1 FTNGNFGRSMTTAE
15 LEKVTDESIG
25 RILRI
30 LRALKA
36 DETKRLLSLE
46 CWQSLAALRGI
57 QPTPMQRRSLVK
69 TLSFRAGQLL
79 TLTALL
85 ASTVLLTGCQTTIGG
100 QTLPS
105 PDYLTDDVQFYPA
118 GPEFRLTNQVEAS
131 RKQAADTQTLESSDN

>member
-1 FTNGNFGRSMTTAE
+1 
-15 LEKVTDESIG
+15 
-25 RILRI
+25 
-30 LRALKA
+30 
-36 DETKRLLSLE
+36 
-46 CWQSLAALRGI
+46 
-57 QPTPMQRRSLVK
+57 VK

-85 ASTVLLTGCQTTIGG
+85 ASTVLLTGCQKPIGS

-131 RKQAADTQTLESSDN
+131 RKQAADTQTLESSGN